1 MDYCYGKETMKR
13 GKLYGWVEAIE
24 GRQNPCRGPEPE
36 NMNFIQA
43 LILARLKNSFGLKE
57 GVNDRQPW

>member
-36 NMNFIQA
+36 NMNLFK
-43 LILARLKNSFGLKE
+43 L
-57 GVNDRQPW
+57 